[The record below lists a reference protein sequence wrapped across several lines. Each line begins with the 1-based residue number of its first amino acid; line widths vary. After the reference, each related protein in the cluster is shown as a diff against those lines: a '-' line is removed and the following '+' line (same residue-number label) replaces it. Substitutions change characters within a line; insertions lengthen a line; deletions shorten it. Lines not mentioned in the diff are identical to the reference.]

1 MRCGEAQVVERM
13 VRRATRRVRFDCELK
28 GLSFALKIWDHVGL
42 FAGENRMAQP
52 LHNFLLCSINYRM
65 NSPSSI
71 LNRPTQMSS
80 QLLVD
85 EEIEYLSISNNPTEN
100 IETRNSFRSQES

>member
-1 MRCGEAQVVERM
+1 M

-52 LHNFLLCSINYRM
+52 ATPQL
-65 NSPSSI
+65 PSV
-71 LNRPTQMSS
+71 LD
-80 QLLVD
+80 QLSNEFSKLYS
-85 EEIEYLSISNNPTEN
+85 ESANPNELSTVGG
-100 IETRNSFRSQES
+100 